1 MSISLLLILNPITTK
16 LAFKGH
22 IFVSIGG
29 IIIGCICH
37 LYLSPYILSIHLCG
51 CYPKFKK
58 QDFYQR
64 ATKVYF
70 NIMSSSMMG
79 LSSIHA
85 WYFRMK
91 STWTSFI
98 TSLSLVSINLHQDF
112 GNCVK
117 REKIWAIYILLWRWL
132 CVSIDMWLIQ
142 VYWEP
147 IFKFNGKHSI
157 VSIKLFIG
165 CEVWILIKCM
175 HDKTMILKYLHGNQ
189 CNKTFLYW

>member
-1 MSISLLLILNPITTK
+1 MVVFVTCTYLHTSCQSIRVDVTHSSRSKVFIKELLR
-16 LAFKGH
+16 
-22 IFVSIGG
+22 
-29 IIIGCICH
+29 CI
-37 LYLSPYILSIHLCG
+37 
-51 CYPKFKK
+51 
-58 QDFYQR
+58 
-64 ATKVYF
+64 F

-98 TSLSLVSINLHQDF
+98 TSLSLVSINLHEDF
-112 GNCVK
+112 GKCVK
-117 REKIWAIYILLWRWL
+117 REKIWAIYILLWRW
-132 CVSIDMWLIQ
+132 SIDMCLIQ

-165 CEVWILIKCM
+165 SEVWKLIKCM
-175 HDKTMILKYLHGNQ
+175 HDKIMILKYLHGNQ
-189 CNKTFLYW
+189 VTELFFIGRGDTMWHRKSKLQHYHYLNIIP